1 MLVLYHYTN
10 EGKVLKVIY
19 CHYTN
24 SEGQLKLCSL
34 CENDCV
40 FLRGIASFLV
50 KVPISFLLEIYLFCN
65 LRKTWSKRLAEIQ
78 G

>member
-24 SEGQLKLCSL
+24 RVGRLKLCSL
-34 CENDCV
+34 YENDFV
-40 FLRGIASFLV
+40 FLRGVTSFLV
-50 KVPISFLLEIYLFCN
+50 KIPISLIF
-65 LRKTWSKRLAEIQ
+65 AEN
-78 G
+78 